1 MADEFFVSIK
11 RAVSKDPLAQEC
23 TVRRA
28 KSTGEG
34 EECQTNFSK
43 SPVKATSWMN
53 YRCAY

>member
-1 MADEFFVSIK
+1 MADESFVSISVQSAK
-11 RAVSKDPLAQEC
+11 ILLAQEC

-43 SPVKATSWMN
+43 SPVKATSWIN
-53 YRCAY
+53 YRCDY